1 MEAQNVIDQY
11 REIIIQI
18 ATPVST
24 GTGFYVK
31 DHNLIITNNHVV
43 NGHGEVTI
51 SGRNLEKQLAK
62 VLYNDPLYDLG
73 FIQVPE
79 GIELPDVK
87 ISAAD
92 DKVTEGDKV
101 LAMGHPYGLKYT
113 VTEGIVSK
121 AERTYNN
128 VNYIQLDAAINPG
141 NSGGPLVSEGG
152 EIVGVNTF
160 IISGGNNL
168 GFALPTEYLQ
178 EALTEFHAAGENNS
192 LRCHSCS
199 SFLTYDKI
207 QDDYCPVC
215 GTKLAP
221 NKVDEE
227 YEATGVGKL
236 VEEILIDLGQNIR
249 IARKGKNSWEIEE
262 GSATINI
269 HYSEQTRFIYGDS
282 NLVRLPRKDI
292 DDIYEYMLKENY
304 DLDGVWFSVSGQS
317 IMLSTVIYDQYLS
330 KETGKAIFKNLFEK
344 SDHYDDILVDS
355 YGALWNEDVDKDA

>member
-43 NGHGEVTI
+43 DGHGEVTI

-73 FIQVPE
+73 FILVPE
-79 GIELPDVK
+79 GIDLPDVK
-87 ISAAD
+87 ISAAA

-141 NSGGPLVSEGG
+141 NSGGPLVSEDG

-168 GFALPTEYLQ
+168 GFALQ
-178 EALTEFHAAGENNS
+178 
-192 LRCHSCS
+192 
-199 SFLTYDKI
+199 
-207 QDDYCPVC
+207 
-215 GTKLAP
+215 
-221 NKVDEE
+221 
-227 YEATGVGKL
+227 L
-236 VEEILIDLGQNIR
+236 VEEILVDLGQNIR

-262 GSATINI
+262 GSATVNI

-292 DDIYEYMLKENY
+292 DKIYDYMLSENY
-304 DLDGVWFSVSGQS
+304 DLEGVWFSVSGQS

-330 KETGKAIFKNLFEK
+330 KETGKSIFKNLFEK